1 MDEESILLSIEF
13 NSDDIKANIKNITD
27 ARKQIDNLLEA
38 NKKLAEQGK
47 KNSAEYVTNQQAI
60 KALNTEVAQSS
71 KIIQANTQ
79 AVQANANSIEDL
91 KKRHSELLKERN
103 KISTSTEEGRK
114 KIEQLNAKYD
124 ENSKIIAANSTQV
137 EKQRFNI
144 GNYQS
149 ALSGVSPQLGQF
161 TNIIGDSTG
170 KLTSAAKATEGMS
183 LATKLL
189 LGPIGLLILAGTAII
204 NFLTGS
210 EEGMD
215 KLEKI
220 TAKVGAVLSVLK
232 GTLISVGSALVSFAS
247 GDFSKGVDTLSDSFS
262 GLGDRMSEPA
272 KEAGELADIFDTL
285 DELRLR
291 NKVSND
297 EEANQVK
304 NLIIQSKNRNLTEQ
318 QRNDLLKEAAELEK
332 KITGGKIALQV
343 ADLNAS
349 TKQFLI
355 DSDRLDLEQR
365 LGETTI
371 DFAKRI
377 IKEDSLLL
385 KGRQDLADKLGE
397 YNGLLDNQANIQE
410 KIQNQ
415 ADAIA
420 EKAEADAQKR
430 ADADKKRLDENA
442 AKQEEIKQREISA
455 ANELEILKLEREARL
470 IQGAENQA
478 DKLIEVEQVRAEQLL
493 ANKDLTEQ
501 ERQLIVFNS
510 EEAINRILLDSQDK
524 QKAEQQAMLAQSL
537 EDYKVYVQGLIDEK
551 KRELLEGK
559 ITREEYNQEIAD
571 LDLAAAEVQFAIKE
585 EFGIKDIDLASQ
597 ISDKKIAIAQN
608 EADAEI
614 KIKQLVENAKINA
627 VKNGLGQIASAFNK
641 QSVAYKALAS
651 AQTLIDT
658 IQGSIGVFFGMTDV
672 IPGPVGVILGIAAAA
687 AATIRGLAAVDKI
700 NSTQVPKLAEGGVID
715 IGGKRHSQG
724 GEKVSIG
731 GRAVAEVEGGE
742 SMVVL
747 KRGASPLLKALGRIN
762 EMSGGVNFAND
773 HAPRRYLAD
782 GGLVS
787 RSAAAGLSN
796 DFGTQLRSLSQ
807 DIQKLRIQVEV
818 SEIRRVENNV
828 KRAEVTSELS

>member
-91 KKRHSELLKERN
+91 KKRNSELLKERN

-262 GLGDRMSEPA
+262 GLGDRMSEAA

-687 AATIRGLAAVDKI
+687 AATIRGLAAVDRK
-700 NSTQVPKLAEGGVID
+700 
-715 IGGKRHSQG
+715 
-724 GEKVSIG
+724 
-731 GRAVAEVEGGE
+731 
-742 SMVVL
+742 
-747 KRGASPLLKALGRIN
+747 
-762 EMSGGVNFAND
+762 
-773 HAPRRYLAD
+773 
-782 GGLVS
+782 
-787 RSAAAGLSN
+787 
-796 DFGTQLRSLSQ
+796 
-807 DIQKLRIQVEV
+807 
-818 SEIRRVENNV
+818 
-828 KRAEVTSELS
+828 